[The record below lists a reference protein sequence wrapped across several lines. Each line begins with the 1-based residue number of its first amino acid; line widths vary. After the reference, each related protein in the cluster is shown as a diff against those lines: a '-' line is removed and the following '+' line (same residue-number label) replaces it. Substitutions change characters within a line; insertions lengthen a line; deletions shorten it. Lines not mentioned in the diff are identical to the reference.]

1 MSNITKDNE
10 LLDFIVKK
18 KLEPNPNDSKKV
30 FFLFVK
36 IMRNALVSSYSKL
49 NNLNYSISCSEMI
62 FSIFWIIYSQTF
74 NPKLTMFLSE
84 RAVVLF
90 SEYVSL
96 SNNME
101 SNPVNLMDV
110 KLFIYKKTL
119 GPLKLFGSQP
129 YKDFNT
135 FNLASKFKDLM
146 QEIFKVTHKLNNYDD
161 HLEIFCTSFSNV
173 CFKLDKLSKFSYID
187 NNFNLNTITNEN
199 FYKILIDIKVD
210 LEMYC
215 YIIDNY
221 ESPYTTE
228 KYKFLYK
235 SINFPES
242 LYKTELF
249 KLKDTPFYKTLLNN
263 MESKFT

>member
-36 IMRNALVSSYSKL
+36 IIRNALVSSYLKL
-49 NNLNYSISCSEMI
+49 NNINYSISCSEMI

-119 GPLKLFGSQP
+119 GPLKLFGSPP

-146 QEIFKVTHKLNNYDD
+146 QEVFKITYKSNNYDD
-161 HLEIFCTSFSNV
+161 NLEIFCTSFSNI
-173 CFKLDKLSKFSYID
+173 CFKLDKLGKFSYID
-187 NNFNLNTITNEN
+187 NNFNLNDLTQENFSKVLINTKMNLEIYYYIITNFEN
-199 FYKILIDIKVD
+199 PI
-210 LEMYC
+210 
-215 YIIDNY
+215 
-221 ESPYTTE
+221 TTE
-228 KYKFLYK
+228 KYKYLFN
-235 SINFPES
+235 SVEFPES
-242 LYKTELF
+242 IYNIDLL
-249 KLKDTPFYKTLLNN
+249 KLKDTQFYKTFQKNI
-263 MESKFT
+263 ESKFT